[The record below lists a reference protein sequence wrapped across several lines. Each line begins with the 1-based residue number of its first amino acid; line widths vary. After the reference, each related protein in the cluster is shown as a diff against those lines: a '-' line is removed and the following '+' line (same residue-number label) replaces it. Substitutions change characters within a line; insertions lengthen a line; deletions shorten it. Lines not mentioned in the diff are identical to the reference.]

1 MMSEALLRNI
11 LENYVYLRYE
21 NKSYSEFL
29 KQRHGISM
37 SLSMLKRRLQ
47 DYSLRRREVD
57 DVENFILQE
66 HHPGGNFGTWYS
78 SGI

>member
-11 LENYVYLRYE
+11 LENYIHLRYE
-21 NKSYSEFL
+21 NSVILEFL
-29 KQRHGISM
+29 KQRRGISM
-37 SLSMLKRRLQ
+37 SLSTLKRRLQ

-57 DVENFILQE
+57 DVEKFILQE